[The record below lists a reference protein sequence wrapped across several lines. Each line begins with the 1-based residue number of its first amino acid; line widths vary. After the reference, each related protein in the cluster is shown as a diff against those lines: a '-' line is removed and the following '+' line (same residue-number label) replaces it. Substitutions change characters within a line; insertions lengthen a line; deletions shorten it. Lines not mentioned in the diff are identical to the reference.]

1 MIPVTPHPADL
12 RVGGD
17 HGAAPTGKALGYA
30 VLRGPRAEVVRE
42 DLGGR
47 VRVLVPCFYLP
58 TRRSLEPH
66 TRVPVK
72 EWLLAR
78 GEGLQ

>member
-17 HGAAPTGKALGYA
+17 HGAAPTGKALGYV

-42 DLGGR
+42 DLDGH
-47 VRVLVPCFYLP
+47 VRA
-58 TRRSLEPH
+58 
-66 TRVPVK
+66 PV
-72 EWLLAR
+72 A
-78 GEGLQ
+78 